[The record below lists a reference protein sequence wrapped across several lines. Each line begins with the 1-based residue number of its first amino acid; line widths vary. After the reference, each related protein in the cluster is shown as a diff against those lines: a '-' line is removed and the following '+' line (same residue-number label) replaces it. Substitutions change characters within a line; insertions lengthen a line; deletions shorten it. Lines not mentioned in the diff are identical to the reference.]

1 MKNTEGGR
9 RQAAVGSQRS
19 EVNALPVPKG
29 VAVDFTVAEA
39 DGGGREEVR
48 ARLQS

>member
-1 MKNTEGGR
+1 MQKAEW

-29 VAVDFTVAEA
+29 VAVDFTVAGA
-39 DGGGREEVR
+39 GAAGI
-48 ARLQS
+48 ARR